1 MIEIA
6 DVTDDEVYYPCGYF
20 ESLEEANAAIDSYF
34 QKHGIPPNFE
44 VTNGFVIKLELREL
58 PIGLTTS
65 KNVVS
70 RRIWTEEYD
79 SEKDIYYWHENI

>member
-20 ESLEEANAAIDSYF
+20 ESLEDANAAIDSYF
-34 QKHGIPPNFE
+34 QERGIPPNFE
-44 VTNGFVIKLELREL
+44 ATDGFVIKLELREL

-65 KNVVS
+65 RTVVS
-70 RRIWTEEYD
+70 RRTWTEEYD
-79 SEKDIYYWHENI
+79 SEKDIYYWTEQ